1 MLGGLSEAL
10 ENGSRRGLRVQL
22 LAVLVLALM
31 PLLVLSSV
39 QGVMEYEQ
47 QREREIERLHAT
59 ALTASDAI
67 SAAFSRADGKAGA
80 IASQSFALMDD
91 PASCTITLQR
101 MAEADV
107 TVANIAI
114 LDAQGQ
120 LVCSAVTPNAA
131 ETDFSG
137 RDWFQALRDGAD
149 RTYSDVVFGS
159 MSQRQIVLTVRRLWD
174 RTDAEDG
181 SEDLFTGVV
190 AVATDINAAARL
202 VERERLRA
210 DTQIALIS
218 RQGALELDIL
228 PSSAGDVF
236 ENVDVAALLD
246 QARQGEA
253 VRIGGTGVRSGYEVI
268 VASLIPERL
277 GLAVAAPARVFE
289 SWSGLSVISTFAIP
303 ALMTLLVLVCVWVAV
318 DYFIL
323 RWLTY
328 LQRIA
333 QLYAAGRLDLV
344 PQRARKA
351 PREVARLAAVM
362 EQMAASLDEQR
373 NELAEAV
380 DQRSG
385 LLREIHHRVKNN
397 LQVIVSLLN
406 LQSGR
411 VSDPAAAQALAD
423 ARRRINALALV
434 HRSLYETDDLRFI
447 EVNPFLKD
455 LIRNLGDVLG
465 GDESTI
471 RLDVECEELALSPD
485 QAAPMALF
493 VTEAVTNAFKHAFHG
508 RPSGRILVRLSC
520 DPNEQCE
527 IAVSDDG
534 TGVEETASSGTGS
547 SLMNAFAQQLRGS
560 FHSEPGALG
569 GHKASIFFPLSNSW
583 DE

>member
-10 ENGSRRGLRVQL
+10 EGGSRRGLRVQL

-31 PLLVLSSV
+31 PLLILSSL
-39 QGVMEYEQ
+39 QAVMEYER
-47 QREREIERLHAT
+47 QREREIERLHSAV
-59 ALTASDAI
+59 LTASEAI

-80 IASQSFALMDD
+80 LASQTFSLLDD
-91 PASCTITLQR
+91 PASCTATLRR

-107 TVANIAI
+107 TVANIAV
-114 LDAQGQ
+114 LDSEGR
-120 LVCSAVTPNAA
+120 LVCSALPPAQSGDN
-131 ETDFSG
+131 FSS
-137 RDWFQALRDGAD
+137 REWFQAVRDGAD
-149 RTYSDVVFGS
+149 ITHSDVVYGT
-159 MSQRQIVLTVRRLWD
+159 MSQRQVVLTVRRM
-174 RTDAEDG
+174 RSRIGAEGD
-181 SEDLFTGVV
+181 SAETFTGAV
-190 AVATDINAAARL
+190 AVATDMNQAARL
-202 VERERLRA
+202 VRRERLRA
-210 DTQIALIS
+210 DAQLALIS
-218 RQGALELDIL
+218 RQGALKLDGNTGPDNL
-228 PSSAGDVF
+228 F
-236 ENVDVAALLD
+236 ENVAVGPILE
-246 QARQGEA
+246 QARPGET
-253 VRIGGTGVRSGYEVI
+253 VRLQEGTGVRQGYEVI
-268 VASLIPERL
+268 VASLVPERL
-277 GLAVAAPARVFE
+277 GVAIAAPARVFE
-289 SWSGLSVISTFAIP
+289 NWGGLSVIGAFAIP

-373 NELAEAV
+373 TELAEAV

-411 VSDPAAAQALAD
+411 IKDPAAAEALMD

-455 LIRNLGDVLG
+455 LIGNLGNVLG
-465 GDESTI
+465 GEESPI
-471 RLDVECEELALSPD
+471 RLEVECVDLALSPD

-493 VTEAVTNAFKHAFHG
+493 VTEAVTNAFKHAFSG
-508 RPSGRILVRLSC
+508 RPTGRILVRFTC
-520 DPNEQCE
+520 GEDGQYE
-527 IAVSDDG
+527 IAVIDDG
-534 TGVEETASSGTGS
+534 TGIDSEVSNGTGT
-547 SLMNAFAQQLRGS
+547 SLMNAFAQQLQGQFISRNN
-560 FHSEPGALG
+560 AQG
-569 GHKASIFFPLSNSW
+569 GYEAAVIFPLHESW
-583 DE
+583 ED

>member
-10 ENGSRRGLRVQL
+10 ENESRHGLRVQL

-31 PLLVLSSV
+31 PLLILSSL
-39 QGVMEYEQ
+39 QGLMEYEH
-47 QREREIERLHAT
+47 QREREIERLHAA
-59 ALTASDAI
+59 ALTASEAI

-80 IASQSFALMDD
+80 LASQSFSLLDD
-91 PASCTITLQR
+91 PIACTTTLQR

-107 TVANIAI
+107 TVANIAV
-114 LDAQGQ
+114 LDADGRI
-120 LVCSAVTPNAA
+120 VCSAVSPALPGNNNYS
-131 ETDFSG
+131 E

-149 RTYSDVVFGS
+149 LAHSDVVYGT
-159 MSQRQIVLTVRRLWD
+159 MSQRQVVLTVRRLHSRRSAD
-174 RTDAEDG
+174 GTTDGEFAG
-181 SEDLFTGVV
+181 AV
-190 AVATDINAAARL
+190 AVATDMSAAARL
-202 VERERLRA
+202 VRRERLRA
-210 DTQIALIS
+210 DAQIALIS
-218 RQGALELDIL
+218 RQGALKLDANAE
-228 PSSAGDVF
+228 PDDVF
-236 ENVDVAALLD
+236 EHVAVGPILE
-246 QARQGEA
+246 QARPGEA
-253 VRIGGTGVRSGYEVI
+253 IRLDGTGVRSGYEVI
-268 VASLIPERL
+268 VASLVPGRL
-277 GLAVAAPARVFE
+277 GVAIAAPARVFE
-289 SWSGLSVISTFAIP
+289 SWSGVSIIGTFAIP

-373 NELAEAV
+373 SELAEAV

-406 LQSGR
+406 LQAGR
-411 VSDPAAAQALAD
+411 IKDPAAAEALMD

-447 EVNPFLKD
+447 EVKSFLQD
-455 LIRNLGDVLG
+455 LVRNLSDVLG
-465 GDESTI
+465 GDDSAI
-471 RLDVECEELALSPD
+471 RVTVECDDLALSPD

-493 VTEAVTNAFKHAFHG
+493 VTEAVTNAFKHAFAG
-508 RPSGRILVRLSC
+508 RTSGQVVVRLVC
-520 DPNEQCE
+520 KEDGECE
-527 IAVSDDG
+527 VSVSDDG
-534 TGVEETASSGTGS
+534 TGVGGAASGGTGT
-547 SLMNAFAQQLRGS
+547 SLMNAFAQQLEGHFTARAS
-560 FHSEPGALG
+560 AMG
-569 GHKASIFFPLSNSW
+569 GHEAVITFPVLSSW
-583 DE
+583 EN

>member
-10 ENGSRRGLRVQL
+10 ESGSRRGLRIQL

-31 PLLVLSSV
+31 PLLILSSV
-39 QGVMEYEQ
+39 QGLIEYEQ
-47 QREREIERLHAT
+47 QREREIDRLHAA
-59 ALTASDAI
+59 ALTASEAI
-67 SAAFSRADGKAGA
+67 TAAFSRADGKAGA
-80 IASQSFALMDD
+80 IASQTFALMDD
-91 PASCTITLQR
+91 PAACTTTLQR
-101 MAEADV
+101 MAEADI
-107 TVANIAI
+107 TVSNIAI
-114 LDAQGQ
+114 LDANGS
-120 LVCSAVTPNAA
+120 LVCSAVPGPSG
-131 ETDFSG
+131 EDFSS
-137 RDWFQALRDGAD
+137 REWFQILRDGAD
-149 RTYSDVVFGS
+149 RTHSDVVFGT
-159 MSQRQIVLTVRRLWD
+159 MSQRQVVLTVRRLRSRD
-174 RTDAEDG
+174 HTHDG
-181 SEDLFTGVV
+181 STGQFLGAV
-190 AVATDINAAARL
+190 AVATDMTAAARL
-202 VERERLRA
+202 VRRERLGA
-210 DTQIALIS
+210 EAQIALIS
-218 RQGALELDIL
+218 RQGAIKIEVN
-228 PSSAGDVF
+228 STTGNVF
-236 ENVDVAALLD
+236 EGVEAGRLLD
-246 QARQGEA
+246 QARTGEA
-253 VRIGGTGVRSGYEVI
+253 IRVTGTGVQPGYEVI

-277 GLAVAAPARVFE
+277 GIAIAAPARVFE
-289 SWSGLSVISTFAIP
+289 SWGGLSVISTIAIP

-373 NELAEAV
+373 TELAEAV

-411 VSDPAAAQALAD
+411 ISDPAAAEALMD

-455 LIRNLGDVLG
+455 LIHNLADVLDG
-465 GDESTI
+465 HDSKI
-471 RLDVECEELALSPD
+471 RLTVECDDLALSPD

-493 VTEAVTNAFKHAFHG
+493 VTEAVTNAFKHAFAG
-508 RPSGRILVRLSC
+508 RDSGRIVVRLTC
-520 DPNEQCE
+520 DADGECE
-527 IAVSDDG
+527 IAVGDDG
-534 TGVEETASSGTGS
+534 TGLSPSARGGTGS
-547 SLMNAFAQQLRGS
+547 SLMDAFAQQLGGRCAVRAS
-560 FHSEPGALG
+560 VLG
-569 GHKASIFFPLSNSW
+569 GHEIAVSFPINANW
-583 DE
+583 DS